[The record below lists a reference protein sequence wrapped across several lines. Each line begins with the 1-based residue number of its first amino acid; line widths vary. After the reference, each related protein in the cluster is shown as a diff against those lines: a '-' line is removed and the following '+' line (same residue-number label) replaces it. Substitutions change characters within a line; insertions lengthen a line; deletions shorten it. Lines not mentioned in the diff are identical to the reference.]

1 MDKNEIVINEE
12 IVERLKR
19 VIIMKESQ
27 NLKTRSLTDEQMV
40 SWIKKRIE
48 EELQCYLNQ

>member
-1 MDKNEIVINEE
+1 MDQTEIVINDE

-27 NLKTRSLTDEQMV
+27 NLKTKSLSDEQMV
-40 SWIKKRIE
+40 AWIKKKIE